1 MPLTPQHRRQE
12 QETCQH
18 EQCSPEKGDDS
29 GAPGTFD
36 TLIIADAHYV
46 ERKKQIADCKVRN
59 TVYRNIIGLVAFIDK
74 QPDYLVIEYQSGS
87 KEKNAAA

>member
-1 MPLTPQHRRQE
+1 MFPGK
-12 QETCQH
+12 
-18 EQCSPEKGDDS
+18 SDDS

-74 QPDYLVIEYQSGS
+74 QPDYLVIEYQSGG

>member
-1 MPLTPQHRRQE
+1 MPLTPSTGGKSRKPASMNNVPRKRVMTVARR
-12 QETCQH
+12 
-18 EQCSPEKGDDS
+18 
-29 GAPGTFD
+29 TFD

-46 ERKKQIADCKVRN
+46 ERKKQIAGCKVRN